1 MLRMYVMKIS
11 RKRNSMAS
19 TTDRIKD
26 QVNEEDILDNIKVNK
41 EEMEVNFESEYN
53 EMVKEYNRNE
63 INILSETNKNYMQ
76 TSYNNKI
83 SDCVH

>member
-1 MLRMYVMKIS
+1 MKIS

>member
-1 MLRMYVMKIS
+1 
-11 RKRNSMAS
+11 MAS
-19 TTDRIKD
+19 TTDRIKE
-26 QVNEEDILDNIKVNK
+26 QVNEEDILDNIKVTK
-41 EEMEVNFESEYN
+41 EEMEVNFENEYN

-63 INILSETNKNYMQ
+63 INILSETNKNYMH